1 MTTQQTLPEKQPQ
14 ESRTDTIFA
23 LIEKQ
28 KGEFAKVLPSI
39 ITPEEFCRVALTM
52 IRMNEKLAQCST
64 LSLMGSLMKAA
75 HTGIMPDGIRA
86 YLIPYKGEATYM
98 LSYKGMIELAMRSGD
113 VAKVESRAIHE
124 KDKFVCEFGLE
135 EKLSLIPAW
144 GDRGPLVAVYAM
156 ARMKDGTIIVEV
168 MTKDDVDSIR
178 LRSKVLK
185 DGPWMTDYIEMAR
198 KTAVRRLAKY
208 LPQAKDLVTAAGLEE
223 HEEMDM
229 STVIESGGEPPK
241 KGIAG
246 LKAAVFAKE
255 EIKTEAPPPATEHP
269 PTPNDGI
276 TKATIDTLK
285 RIASKYAGKG
295 YDYKPEAIDALSE
308 SAAQDY
314 LTMMTEGDF
323 RELPFLIKQ

>member
-1 MTTQQTLPEKQPQ
+1 MTTALTEKKE

-39 ITPEEFCRVALTM
+39 ITPEEFCRVALTV

-86 YLIPYKGEATYM
+86 YLIPYKNEASYM

-124 KDKFVCEFGLE
+124 KDDFVCEFGSE
-135 EKLSLIPAW
+135 EKLSLKPAW
-144 GDRGPLVAVYAM
+144 GDRGALIAVYAM
-156 ARMKDGTIIVEV
+156 AKMKDGSMIVEV
-168 MTKDDVDSIR
+168 MTKEEVDAIR
-178 LRSKVLK
+178 ARSKASGS
-185 DGPWMTDYIEMAR
+185 GPWVTDYVEMAR

-208 LPQAKDLVTAAGLEE
+208 LPQAKDLLSAAGLEE
-223 HEEMDM
+223 REEMETLSDVD
-229 STVIESGGEPPK
+229 TSGKPPA
-241 KGIAG
+241 KGVAG
-246 LKAAVFAKE
+246 LKAALSPKAE
-255 EIKTEAPPPATEHP
+255 EQPPATEEP
-269 PTPNDGI
+269 PVVDAGAPSDPI
-276 TKATIDTLK
+276 TKATATTLK

-295 YDYKPEAIDALSE
+295 YIYHADMVDGLTE
-308 SAAQDY
+308 SAATDY
-314 LTMMTEGDF
+314 LTMMNEGDF
-323 RELPFLIKQ
+323 RNIPFLVNA